1 MKTEFPRVIPNF
13 PPARRSRTRHVALAG
28 LRPADLG
35 IDLRGSTGESPFADD
50 RHSRFV
56 FSSLDDLHR
65 QRADSDV
72 DQPVDYPSVS
82 SRTVC
87 VSGPADLHVPDDYLH
102 FSDVDHFLSE
112 LNPISAVML
121 SEAKH
126 LVTCP

>member
-1 MKTEFPRVIPNF
+1 MKTEFPRVIPIF
-13 PPARRSRTRHVALAG
+13 STRSAQSVATRRACRN
-28 LRPADLG
+28 RPADLG

-50 RHSRFV
+50 RYSRFV

-87 VSGPADLHVPDDYLH
+87 VSGPAHLHVPDDYLH
-102 FSDVDHFLSE
+102 FSDVDLFL
-112 LNPISAVML
+112 
-121 SEAKH
+121 
-126 LVTCP
+126 